1 MAGWLL
7 LIVLICL
14 HNQLISILSINI
26 TDVWEMW
33 FIKSTVKMNGCFF
46 QQVLRQN
53 FSFCLNTGKLFCR
66 GLIPTERAWVF
77 LKNGTRDFQINP
89 PFERSACF
97 YVTSSENF
105 EHFQC
110 FNFETDF
117 LENQNFSQKT
127 GVPFFSWTH

>member
-14 HNQLISILSINI
+14 HNQLISILSINS

-117 LENQNFSQKT
+117 LENENFFQKT
-127 GVPFFSWTH
+127 GVPIFSWMH